1 MYFSFKSK
9 DLSCLKF
16 PKQKNTMITITHP
29 SFVTTR
35 PCAWA
40 NISAALPLPSAMT
53 TGTAGLLVTDSNT
66 VRIVLGP
73 PSRTSSTT
81 GIPCDL
87 PEKKKRKEK
96 KVFGLFMSERH

>member
-1 MYFSFKSK
+1 MEEKCHYTYLSFEE
-9 DLSCLKF
+9 
-16 PKQKNTMITITHP
+16 
-29 SFVTTR
+29 TR
-35 PCAWA
+35 LCACA

-53 TGTAGLLVTDSNT
+53 TGTAGQLVTDSNT

-87 PEKKKRKEK
+87 PKKKK
-96 KVFGLFMSERH
+96 KKKQGRVVLSDPNLSKD

>member
-1 MYFSFKSK
+1 MEEKCHYTYLSFEE
-9 DLSCLKF
+9 
-16 PKQKNTMITITHP
+16 
-29 SFVTTR
+29 TR
-35 PCAWA
+35 LCACA

-53 TGTAGLLVTDSNT
+53 TGTAGQLVTDSNT

-87 PEKKKRKEK
+87 PKKNKRKNKGEWS
-96 KVFGLFMSERH
+96 FLTLI